1 MLRLIAAGQPD
12 REVARAL
19 SVSPR
24 TVGGHVTGILGK
36 LGVTSRA
43 AAAAHAV
50 RHGLA

>member
-24 TVGGHVTGILGK
+24 TVGGHIASILTK
-36 LGVTSRA
+36 LDVGSRA
-43 AAAAHAV
+43 AAGALM
-50 RHGLA
+50 RRRIG